1 MTFDQDGT
9 YHFTIEPT
17 DTNNLKFGTYVYD
30 IEVKQNGIVS
40 TIAMGD
46 FILLDEV
53 TYAEN
58 EVQNG

>member
-1 MTFDQDGT
+1 
-9 YHFTIEPT
+9 
-17 DTNNLKFGTYVYD
+17 
-30 IEVKQNGIVS
+30 VKQAGVVS